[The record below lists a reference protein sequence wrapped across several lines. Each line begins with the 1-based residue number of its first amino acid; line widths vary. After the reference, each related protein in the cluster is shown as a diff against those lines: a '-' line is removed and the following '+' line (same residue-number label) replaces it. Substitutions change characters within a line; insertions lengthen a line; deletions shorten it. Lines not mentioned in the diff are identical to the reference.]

1 MQLKRDSPGM
11 NLVALLM
18 ADPTPRSPLAALY
31 APLRPFPAVGKG
43 RGKAQSLQTIL
54 APLKACNAPLPHR
67 PITMP
72 GSLHR
77 MSTYN
82 TNRRQDASKD
92 GKEDK
97 PEHKVKGR
105 AQGQRKAGQGVVRW
119 YYASVLC

>member
-1 MQLKRDSPGM
+1 MQWKRDSVGM

-31 APLRPFPAVGKG
+31 APLRAFPAVGKG
-43 RGKAQSLQTIL
+43 PGKAQSLQAIL
-54 APLKACNAPLPHR
+54 APLKACHAPLPHR

-72 GSLHR
+72 GNLHR

-82 TNRRQDASKD
+82 TNRREDASKD
-92 GKEDK
+92 RKEDK
-97 PEHKVKGR
+97 PEHKAKGR
-105 AQGQRKAGQGVVRW
+105 VQGQRKAREGVVRR

>member
-1 MQLKRDSPGM
+1 MKRDSPGM

-43 RGKAQSLQTIL
+43 RGKAQSLQAIL
-54 APLKACNAPLPHR
+54 APLKACHASLPHR

-72 GSLHR
+72 GNLHR

-82 TNRRQDASKD
+82 TNRREDASQGLEGGQARTQ
-92 GKEDK
+92 GK
-97 PEHKVKGR
+97 
-105 AQGQRKAGQGVVRW
+105 RKGVVRR

>member
-31 APLRPFPAVGKG
+31 APLRAFPAVGKG
-43 RGKAQSLQTIL
+43 RGKAQSLQAIL
-54 APLKACNAPLPHR
+54 APLKACHAPLPHR

-82 TNRRQDASKD
+82 TNRRQDTSKD
-92 GKEDK
+92 RKEDK

-105 AQGQRKAGQGVVRW
+105 VQGQRKAGEGVVHR
-119 YYASVLC
+119 YYAQVLC